1 MAMIIDAWH
10 RADEPKNREARLPVK
25 KSGSYYGLICQMRS
39 TLACNPNQ
47 PSRESPMELIDEGAK
62 EHALDRFVDELAEM
76 AEQGEGLRTQQG
88 PISDPWI
95 DFFGISAA

>member
-1 MAMIIDAWH
+1 
-10 RADEPKNREARLPVK
+10 
-25 KSGSYYGLICQMRS
+25 
-39 TLACNPNQ
+39 
-47 PSRESPMELIDEGAK
+47 MELIDEGAK